1 MSSLRSNSLRYDCL
15 GVVLRYAPSTGELA
29 SGLLVP
35 AVAGLLS
42 LPEKEEPPP
51 RKEGIGF
58 ESFLILLAALLFEN
72 ARFTCVPPAST
83 GCVAGAAAVEVEV
96 VVIMLEAD
104 EEVEGVRALG

>member
-1 MSSLRSNSLRYDCL
+1 MSLRYDCL

-35 AVAGLLS
+35 AVVGLS
-42 LPEKEEPPP
+42 LTEKEPP

-83 GCVAGAAAVEVEV
+83 GCVAGAAVEVEV
-96 VVIMLEAD
+96 VEIMLEA
-104 EEVEGVRALG
+104 EEDVEGVRALG